1 MTRLFDRP
9 IAHRGLHDRSKGVIE
24 NSRSAFAAAL
34 ERGYAIEC
42 DVQLSSDGVPFLF
55 HDDDFDRLTEATGR
69 SDARP
74 IAEVIKLTLKGSAT
88 ADVPPLFT
96 EFLAQVAGR
105 TQLQIELKQQR
116 DPVATKTL
124 ASAVAT
130 ALKGYAGP
138 YTLESFDP
146 NLLIALRREGV
157 TAPLGIIT
165 YGYDEP
171 TWDTKVTGWQKFVL
185 RHLLHWPLTR
195 FNFISCRNVSL
206 YLPAVRFFRARGME
220 VTAWTITS
228 EQAAVAS
235 KRGADQIVFEGFLP
249 AIA

>member
-1 MTRLFDRP
+1 MLFDRP

-24 NSRSAFAAAL
+24 NSRSAFAAAI
-34 ERGYAIEC
+34 ERGYAIET
-42 DVQLSSDGVPFLF
+42 DVQLSSDGVPFIF

-74 IAEVIKLTLKGSAT
+74 IAEVARLTLKGSA
-88 ADVPPLFT
+88 AGDVPPLFA

-105 TQLQIELKQQR
+105 TQLQIELKQQK
-116 DPVATKTL
+116 DAAGTSALAATVA
-124 ASAVAT
+124 A
-130 ALKGYAGP
+130 ALKSYAGP

-146 NLLIALRREGV
+146 HLLIALRREGV

-171 TWDTKVTGWQKFVL
+171 TWDTKVSGWQKFVL

-220 VTAWTITS
+220 VTTWTITS

-249 AIA
+249 VIA

>member
-1 MTRLFDRP
+1 MTRLFERP
-9 IAHRGLHDRSKGVIE
+9 IAHRGLHDRNRGVIE
-24 NSRSAFAAAL
+24 NSRSAFAAAI

-42 DVQLSSDGVPFLF
+42 DVQLSSDGVPFIF
-55 HDDDFDRLTEATGR
+55 HDDDFDRLTDATGR

-74 IAEVIKLTLKGSAT
+74 IVEVTKLTLKGSAT
-88 ADVPPLFT
+88 GDVPPLFA
-96 EFLAQVAGR
+96 EFLAQVGGR
-105 TQLQIELKQQR
+105 TQLQIELKQQK
-116 DPVATKTL
+116 DAAGTKAL
-124 ASAVAT
+124 ASTVAA

-146 NLLIALRREGV
+146 HLLIALRREGV

-171 TWDTKVTGWQKFVL
+171 TWDTKVSGWQKFVL

>member
-24 NSRSAFAAAL
+24 NSRSAFAAAI
-34 ERGYAIEC
+34 ESGYAIEC
-42 DVQLSSDGVPFLF
+42 DVQLSSDGVPFIF
-55 HDDDFDRLTEATGR
+55 HDDDFDRLTEATGP

-74 IAEVIKLTLKGSAT
+74 IAEVTKLTLKGSST
-88 ADVPPLFT
+88 GDVPPLFT
-96 EFLAQVAGR
+96 EFLAQIGGR
-105 TQLQIELKQQR
+105 TQLQIELKQQK
-116 DPVATKTL
+116 DEAGTKRL
-124 ASAVAT
+124 ASTVAA

-138 YTLESFDP
+138 YTIESFDP
-146 NLLIALRREGV
+146 HLLVAVRREGI

-171 TWDTKVTGWQKFVL
+171 NWDKKVTGWQKFVL
-185 RHLLHWPLTR
+185 RHLLHWPMTR

>member
-1 MTRLFDRP
+1 MTMLFDRP

-24 NSRSAFAAAL
+24 NSRSAFAAAI
-34 ERGYAIEC
+34 ERGYAIET
-42 DVQLSSDGVPFLF
+42 DVQLSSDGVPFIF

-74 IAEVIKLTLKGSAT
+74 IAEVARLTLKGSA
-88 ADVPPLFT
+88 AGDVPPLFA

-105 TQLQIELKQQR
+105 TQLQIELKQQK
-116 DPVATKTL
+116 DAAGTSALAATVA
-124 ASAVAT
+124 A
-130 ALKGYAGP
+130 ALKSYAGP

-146 NLLIALRREGV
+146 HLLIALRREGV

-171 TWDTKVTGWQKFVL
+171 TWDTKVSGWQKFVL

-220 VTAWTITS
+220 VTTWTITS

>member
-1 MTRLFDRP
+1 MTKLFDRP

-24 NSRSAFAAAL
+24 NSRSAFAAAI
-34 ERGYAIEC
+34 EHGYAIEC
-42 DVQLSSDGVPFLF
+42 DVQLSSDGVPFIF
-55 HDDDFDRLTEATGR
+55 HDDDFDRLTEANGR

-74 IAEVIKLTLKGSAT
+74 IAEVTRLTLKGSAG
-88 ADVPPLFT
+88 AEVPPLFT

-116 DPVATKTL
+116 DVASTRTL
-124 ASAVAT
+124 ASTVAA
-130 ALKGYAGP
+130 ALKGYGGP
-138 YTLESFDP
+138 YALESFDP

-206 YLPAVRFFRARGME
+206 YLPVVRFFRARGME

-228 EQAAVAS
+228 EQAAMAS

>member
-24 NSRSAFAAAL
+24 NSRSAFAAAI

-42 DVQLSSDGVPFLF
+42 DVQLSSDGVPFIF
-55 HDDDFDRLTEATGR
+55 HDDDFDRLTDATGR

-74 IAEVIKLTLKGSAT
+74 IMEVTKLTLEGST
-88 ADVPPLFT
+88 AGDVPPLFT
-96 EFLAQVAGR
+96 EFLAQVGGR
-105 TQLQIELKQQR
+105 TQLQIELKQQKDAAR
-116 DPVATKTL
+116 TRAL
-124 ASAVAT
+124 ASTVAA
-130 ALKGYAGP
+130 ALKGYGGP

-146 NLLIALRREGV
+146 HLLVALRRQGV
-157 TAPLGIIT
+157 TAALGIIT
-165 YGYDEP
+165 YGYDE
-171 TWDTKVTGWQKFVL
+171 TSWDTKVSGWQKFVL